1 MASSADEAAAL
12 KRNVVHQTRLK
23 LALRQLDRD
32 RSLRIREINK
42 DTQVFLHRLGESKK
56 RVGLPDLKT
65 AASQTRA
72 ASAPVRQKDR
82 QKTTVDTHEPER
94 RIATATPQDSNYSIV
109 TKPSYQLGN
118 SDQRLGRFS
127 SARSLSTSALCPP
140 IRRNETPSRD
150 PETRTPRTPRDLTT
164 SPRSSSKPRKE
175 VRFSLPSYYPD
186 DDDKLET
193 PRTPSPIVSKGI
205 GLMRIKNT
213 VDRPSRRYSASH
225 VRSRYL

>member
-32 RSLRIREINK
+32 KSLRIREINK
-42 DTQVFLHRLGESKK
+42 DAQVFLHRLGESKK
-56 RVGLPDLKT
+56 KAGLPDLKT
-65 AASQTRA
+65 ASQTRA

-82 QKTTVDTHEPER
+82 QRITVNSKEQER
-94 RIATATPQDSNYSIV
+94 RIATSTRPQDSNHPFV
-109 TKPSYQLGN
+109 TKPSYQLAN

-127 SARSLSTSALCPP
+127 SGRSLSTSSLCPP
-140 IRRNETPSRD
+140 IKRNETPLRD
-150 PETRTPRTPRDLTT
+150 HETQTPRDSAITPTLNRT
-164 SPRSSSKPRKE
+164 RKE
-175 VRFSLPSYYPD
+175 VRFSLPLDYAD
-186 DDDKLET
+186 EEDKLET

-213 VDRPSRRYSASH
+213 AQDRPSRRYSASH
-225 VRSRYL
+225 VRSKYL

>member
-1 MASSADEAAAL
+1 MASSSDEAAAL

-65 AASQTRA
+65 ASQARA

-82 QKTTVDTHEPER
+82 QKMIVNTKEPER
-94 RIATATPQDSNYSIV
+94 RIVTPSQQDSNHPFV
-109 TKPSYQLGN
+109 TKPSYQLAN

-127 SARSLSTSALCPP
+127 SSRSLSTSALCPP
-140 IRRNETPSRD
+140 IKRNETPSRD
-150 PETRTPRTPRDLTT
+150 SETRTPRDSTI
-164 SPRSSSKPRKE
+164 SPRSSDKTRKE
-175 VRFSLPSYYPD
+175 VRFSLPLQYTD
-186 DDDKLET
+186 DEDKLET
-193 PRTPSPIVSKGI
+193 PRTPSPIVTKGI
-205 GLMRIKNT
+205 GLLRIKNA

-225 VRSRYL
+225 VRSKYL